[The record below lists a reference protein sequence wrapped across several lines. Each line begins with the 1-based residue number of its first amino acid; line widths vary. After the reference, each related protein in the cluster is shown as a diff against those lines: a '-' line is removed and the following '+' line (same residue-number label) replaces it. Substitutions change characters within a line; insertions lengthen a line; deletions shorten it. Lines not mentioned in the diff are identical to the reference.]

1 MSAAVNALP
10 TTLGA
15 PAKPSAHWGQRL
27 TKLGT
32 YTILLVWTLLIYFP
46 LYYIFITS
54 FKKPVDVARG
64 GLIPWVQ
71 FEPVLTAWQDV
82 LVGPQSQAVIKHYSN
97 SLFIAITAALLT
109 TLFGAMAG
117 YGLSR
122 FRYKVLWMKNED
134 LAFWFI
140 SQRMLPPVAVVLAY
154 LLLYRDLRL
163 LDTHSGLIIAYIGF
177 NLPLVVWIMRDFFQ
191 QIPREIEESAAID
204 GASRWLIFWRIAMPL
219 ALPGL
224 IASFLLALIF
234 SFNEYLFAV
243 ILSATNSTTFPILL
257 AAQFTGDSIRYWIL
271 SALALM
277 NIIPAAI
284 VAVVLERFIVQGL
297 FAGAVKQ

>member
-1 MSAAVNALP
+1 MSTIAHALSTTPKP
-10 TTLGA
+10 TRRIRWRHIGLQIGIY
-15 PAKPSAHWGQRL
+15 GVL
-27 TKLGT
+27 
-32 YTILLVWTLLIYFP
+32 IVWTLLIYFP
-46 LYYIFITS
+46 LYYILITS

-64 GLIPWVQ
+64 SLIPWVQ

-82 LVGPQSQAVIKHYSN
+82 LVGTQSPAVIKHYSN
-97 SLFIAITAALLT
+97 SLIIGIGAALLT
-109 TLFGAMAG
+109 TVLGAMAG

-122 FRYKVLWMKNED
+122 FRYHVLWMKND
-134 LAFWFI
+134 GLAFWFI

-163 LDTHSGLIIAYIGF
+163 LDTQIGLILAYIGF
-177 NLPLVVWIMRDFFQ
+177 NLPLVVWVMRDFFQ

-219 ALPGL
+219 AIPGL

-257 AAQFTGDSIRYWIL
+257 AAQFTGDSIRFWIL

-284 VAVVLERFIVQGL
+284 VALVLERYIVRGL